1 MGPLASPSLWSLL
14 GFAGWT
20 LLLVT
25 VVLFYRTAIV
35 FAGRRRADSW
45 PRGTTPPDDPAW
57 IVRVRDAHLNCAEH
71 LPIFGAVVVV
81 AFASDQL
88 GAIDPI
94 APFFLAAR
102 IAQSLVHLTGTGHA
116 HVFVRANFFAA
127 QLGLLA
133 YMIWTLFSAQ
143 YS

>member
-57 IVRVRDAHLNCAEH
+57 IVRVRDAPMNCAEP
-71 LPIFGAVVVV
+71 LPLFGAVGVV
-81 AFASDQL
+81 AVASAQL
-88 GAIDPI
+88 GASGPI
-94 APFFLAAR
+94 AP
-102 IAQSLVHLTGTGHA
+102 
-116 HVFVRANFFAA
+116 
-127 QLGLLA
+127 
-133 YMIWTLFSAQ
+133 
-143 YS
+143 